1 MEIPQRAYYQRD
13 WKSFKRFFQDDKR
26 ALIEPFDLGGN
37 TAIKKVARNLQ
48 RLREYLEMLSPRDR
62 WHALRKKNFHGST
75 ILHIH
80 NLNVEIADEVLK
92 YEKELPQPPDNE
104 IDKQQLEE
112 KELPLLEIRNMHGE
126 TPIYRAAFFGNLK
139 LLKYLAKQ
147 VTDMKMHFHRKKD
160 KMSILH
166 AAVIGQHLDVA
177 LWLLN
182 LDNTLAFEKDDNG
195 CTCLQLLSTMPSVF
209 HSGTQFER
217 ITEKFI
223 YYFLPKYNYDDDDG
237 DDSTKVLV
245 PTRDIETGEDNR
257 KQHISGW
264 SGIEHIQKT
273 KKKSRLAKL
282 LADFLVRK
290 DDSWKN
296 SFDYKENAVIISP
309 AILSSNV
316 STFLKNTQC
325 TKKTTRSHRDY
336 TPLLLAAASGIDE
349 IVEKILE
356 LYPEA
361 IKHVSED
368 GLNILHVAVMYRQK
382 KIYGIVKDGPSR
394 LPTRL
399 SATGNSLLHQV
410 GSMEFYRGRRK
421 AGIAYRLQEELRW
434 FKRVQEIVPTFFLV
448 HCNNE
453 NLTAQDLFNIE
464 HNDMFNEAR
473 DWIKKTAESC
483 STVAILVATVV
494 FAAAYN
500 LPGGNDRKGLPV
512 FIGSPVF
519 LFFTI
524 TDVVALVSSMASVMM
539 FLSILT
545 SSLEIEDFY
554 QTLPRNLS
562 LGFGFLFFSLMTS
575 MLAFT
580 STILLSIKLD
590 KSKWTSTL
598 IYIAVFFPVAMFGLL
613 QYPLGMAVKDL
624 LKVIWKHVK
633 KLSDKPSSE
642 VQEASIRP
650 MPNRTLKRR
659 T

>member
-1 MEIPQRAYYQRD
+1 
-13 WKSFKRFFQDDKR
+13 
-26 ALIEPFDLGGN
+26 
-37 TAIKKVARNLQ
+37 
-48 RLREYLEMLSPRDR
+48 
-62 WHALRKKNFHGST
+62 
-75 ILHIH
+75 
-80 NLNVEIADEVLK
+80 
-92 YEKELPQPPDNE
+92 
-104 IDKQQLEE
+104 
-112 KELPLLEIRNMHGE
+112 
-126 TPIYRAAFFGNLK
+126 
-139 LLKYLAKQ
+139 
-147 VTDMKMHFHRKKD
+147 
-160 KMSILH
+160 
-166 AAVIGQHLDVA
+166 
-177 LWLLN
+177 
-182 LDNTLAFEKDDNG
+182 
-195 CTCLQLLSTMPSVF
+195 MPSVF

-217 ITEKFI
+217 IIEKFI
-223 YYFLPKYNYDDDDG
+223 YYFLPKYDYYDDDG

-257 KQHISGW
+257 KQHISVLSEINSAIWKRLAKGW

-273 KKKSRLAKL
+273 KKKNRLAEL
-282 LADFLVRK
+282 LADFLVRM

-296 SFDYKENAVIISP
+296 SFDYKENAIIISP

-316 STFLKNTQC
+316 STLLKYTQY
-325 TKKTTRSHRDY
+325 TKQTTRSHRDY

-349 IVEKILE
+349 IVKRILK
-356 LYPEA
+356 LHPEA

-382 KIYGIVKDGPSR
+382 KIYRIVKERGSR
-394 LPTRL
+394 LATRL
-399 SATGNSLLHQV
+399 SANGNSLLHHV

-421 AGIAYRLQEELRW
+421 LGIAYRLQEELRW
-434 FKRVQEIVPTFFLV
+434 FKRVQEIVPAYLLV

-494 FAAAYN
+494 FAAAYT
-500 LPGGNDRKGLPV
+500 LPGGNDPKGLPV

-519 LFFTI
+519 LIFTI
-524 TDVVALVSSMASVMM
+524 MDVVALVSSLASVMM

-554 QTLPRNLS
+554 QSLPRNLS
-562 LGFGFLFFSLMTS
+562 LGFGFLFFSLMTT

-624 LKVIWKHVK
+624 LKVIWKHIK
-633 KLSDKPSSE
+633 KVLPCRLFKRSKSS
-642 VQEASIRP
+642 
-650 MPNRTLKRR
+650 KRS
-659 T
+659 